1 MTDSVVQAPGDEEA
15 AGRGRGVGTA
25 RFVLT
30 KIGGGLISLLLVVVL
45 GFFLFREL
53 PGNPVRAITSDT
65 HTSLEQMEQLRAEW
79 SLDKPLLGQLM
90 DYLGDLAHGDLGT
103 SFKYRQPV
111 SDLIMTR
118 LGPTLLLTGTAL
130 VLAVLLGLWLGTRAA
145 WRHGSRFDHVSTGT
159 ALMLWSVPTFW
170 LGLIVLL
177 VFSGWLNLFPTAGMT
192 SPGGVDGTFASI
204 VDVLHHLVL
213 PTLTLTAVV
222 YAQYLMVM
230 RSSLLEEMNADYLT
244 TARAKGLTDDLVRRR
259 HAVPNAL
266 LPTITIIFL
275 HTGMLV
281 AGAVTVE
288 TVFSWPGLGLLT
300 YVAIGFPDYP
310 LLQGTMI
317 VLAGAVVV
325 MNVLADLI
333 YRFIDPR
340 VRAA

>member
-118 LGPTLLLTGTAL
+118 LGPTLLLTGTEL
-130 VLAVLLGLWLGTRAA
+130 VLAVLLGLWLGTRRAG
-145 WRHGSRFDHVSTGT
+145 RHGSRFEPVSTGT
-159 ALMLWSVPTFW
+159 ALLLVSVPSFR
-170 LGLIVLL
+170 
-177 VFSGWLNLFPTAGMT
+177 PR
-192 SPGGVDGTFASI
+192 
-204 VDVLHHLVL
+204 
-213 PTLTLTAVV
+213 PTL
-222 YAQYLMVM
+222 
-230 RSSLLEEMNADYLT
+230 
-244 TARAKGLTDDLVRRR
+244 
-259 HAVPNAL
+259 
-266 LPTITIIFL
+266 
-275 HTGMLV
+275 
-281 AGAVTVE
+281 
-288 TVFSWPGLGLLT
+288 
-300 YVAIGFPDYP
+300 
-310 LLQGTMI
+310 
-317 VLAGAVVV
+317 
-325 MNVLADLI
+325 
-333 YRFIDPR
+333 
-340 VRAA
+340 